1 MEMQS
6 YCPKCDKKNPGHA
19 FGECPLLVC
28 FNKNCGDTGHTKF
41 NCPKM
46 VCWICN
52 EKGHTKRDCKKRA
65 YGLPTPSEPGPG
77 SSTAPA
83 ASHPTII
90 ERPQAGASATAG
102 GKPGSKPGSKSKGK
116 AKALKNNR
124 PTGQLARIIP
134 KTEFTG
140 SYADAVASTSASQAP
155 SPSTPSTSKRPAED
169 EPASPAT
176 KLLKT
181 FDDFKAKLEF
191 NKQRL
196 EVLAVEEQNLK
207 KDYELKLKDL
217 EARRAAVLADQ
228 DKELKLRQAM
238 EKAEEFFSLVRSD
251 VSQELSSSE
260 SVQNLSDRTAEF
272 KNLNCSAQ
280 ANTDQSVSSDPTCTQ
295 NQSTP
300 ARQNQPS
307 DSDPVILNS
316 PSSSAK
322 DSTTNQTD
330 LTNTQSQPKPDI
342 EIVDPKATPMELDPE
357 NAKAE
362 VIEYSDLED
371 HFPSDWFQEKGED
384 MDTDDTDLPIKL
396 SGAYSIG
403 TAPPDS
409 SVDVKPPSDFS
420 NLKEKLG
427 NLKDNL
433 KSKARKLLSKPDGK

>member
-1 MEMQS
+1 MAEMQS

-52 EKGHTKRDCKKRA
+52 EKGHTKRDCRKRA
-65 YGLPTPSEPGPG
+65 YGLPTPSEPEPG
-77 SSTAPA
+77 SSGTPA
-83 ASHPTII
+83 ASQPTII
-90 ERPQAGASATAG
+90 ERPRAGASATAG
-102 GKPGSKPGSKSKGK
+102 GKPGSKSGSKPKGK
-116 AKALKNNR
+116 AKALRNNR
-124 PTGQLARIIP
+124 PTGQLATVVP

-140 SYADAVASTSASQAP
+140 SYADAVASTSASQDP
-155 SPSTPSTSKRPAED
+155 SPPTPATSKRPAED

-181 FDDFKAKLEF
+181 YDDFKAKLEF

-196 EVLAVEEQNLK
+196 EDLAVEEQDLK
-207 KDYELKLKDL
+207 KDFELKLKDL

-228 DKELKLRQAM
+228 DQELKLRQAM

-251 VSQELSSSE
+251 VSQELCSSE
-260 SVQNLSDRTAEF
+260 SVQNLSDRTAES

-316 PSSSAK
+316 PSSPANV
-322 DSTTNQTD
+322 STPNQTD
-330 LTNTQSQPKPDI
+330 LNNTQSQPKPDI
-342 EIVDPKATPMELDPE
+342 ENVDPKATPMELDQE
-357 NAKAE
+357 NAKDE

-371 HFPSDWFQEKGED
+371 HFPSDWSQEKGED
-384 MDTDDTDLPIKL
+384 MDTDPPIKL

-403 TAPPDS
+403 TASPDS

-427 NLKDNL
+427 SLKDNL
-433 KSKARKLLSKPDGK
+433 KSKGRKLLSKFDGK

>member
-65 YGLPTPSEPGPG
+65 YGLPTPSEPRPG

-83 ASHPTII
+83 ASPPTII

-102 GKPGSKPGSKSKGK
+102 GKPGSKPGSKTKGK
-116 AKALKNNR
+116 AKALRNNR

-155 SPSTPSTSKRPAED
+155 SPSTSSTSKRPAED

-181 FDDFKAKLEF
+181 YDDFKAKLEF

-196 EVLAVEEQNLK
+196 EDLAVEEQNLK

-251 VSQELSSSE
+251 VSQELCSSE
-260 SVQNLSDRTAEF
+260 SVQNLSDRTAES

-342 EIVDPKATPMELDPE
+342 EIVDPKATPMDLDPE

-384 MDTDDTDLPIKL
+384 MDTDPPIKL

-403 TAPPDS
+403 ITPPDS